1 MAVASYILPRFK
13 AIDDYGQPM
22 VGAKLYTYQNN
33 TTTPAATYQDAQQSA
48 ANTNPIVL
56 DASGEA
62 IVYVLKDQVYTFVL
76 TDLNDVPVWSQD
88 DVTGAASPQD
98 LAALSAEL
106 ADEGGSALIGFL
118 QEGDS
123 AVKRTLQS
131 KGRDTVGIADF
142 GVTGEGDETGK
153 VQKAFDASA
162 GKTLFLGKNQTYG
175 ISTLDIPANVTLV
188 TNGSK
193 FKKLVESSTFAITG
207 GIGLKVD
214 KLHLESVGGPTDVGI
229 WLDGTGLV
237 ADEILVESIAADS
250 GASSTQYMGL
260 KIGPDSGTA
269 QRPVVHRATVKNY
282 CRPMVTQNVK
292 GGVLN
297 LVTFENYKRGLYVKD
312 CQDTVYFGGLATGLS
327 PSATGGPGDNAVLI
341 ESTLSDGS
349 SQGLHFY
356 NWRSEDA
363 GEHGYRLGG
372 QFPVRNAWFDGC
384 AAIRPGA
391 APGSTGGCGFKAQGS
406 SGTSMH
412 YNINVSNFILEDG
425 KPGGGNFCGILFVL
439 VTGGQISNPIIRKRA
454 NAVSTF
460 HGLSF
465 LSCDGV
471 QVSNPDVR
479 DCSQFALRLYSAVSQ
494 GFPLGNKDV
503 VVRGGVL
510 ENQLVSTS
518 PVISLEAI
526 DCQFERCGVESSVA
540 LRGRVY
546 LEALGVAA
554 NYVNCSADFEC
565 LDSTGSGNI
574 VTGATDNIL
583 MDITTNSANVSTVAA
598 NGSVMRARGGK
609 TYFRDAGR
617 WYSTTGSFTV
627 SLTDDT
633 AMSWAAINSSGHL
646 FVTMPSTAYYGQ
658 AWMRATSAPAAAK
671 IAGAANFAAVST
683 ALTGTTGADGN
694 VTVGATNGTFYL
706 ENRSGSTQQITVTA
720 LA

>member
-1 MAVASYILPRFK
+1 MSSLLPNGKQHFDDNNGRPLVGGRVYYYIP
-13 AIDDYGQPM
+13 
-22 VGAKLYTYQNN
+22 N
-33 TTTPAATYQDAQQSA
+33 TSTPKNTWQDEAQTIL
-48 ANTNPIVL
+48 NTNPIVL
-56 DASGEA
+56 DARGECTA
-62 IVYVLKDQVYTFVL
+62 WGYGAYRQVVRDPL
-76 TDLNDVPVWSQD
+76 GNLVWDRLVTDFTQKID
-88 DVTGAASPQD
+88 AAMES
-98 LAALSAEL
+98 LAAP
-106 ADEGGSALIGFL
+106 DGSSLIGFL
-118 QEGDS
+118 QEGDG
-123 AVKRTLQS
+123 ATPRTLEA
-131 KGRDTVGIADF
+131 KGRDIVGAGDF
-142 GVTGEGDETGK
+142 GLTGVGDETAA
-153 VQKAFDASA
+153 VQSAFSASS
-162 GKTLFLGKNQTYG
+162 GKTLFLGINKTYG
-175 ISTLDIPANVTLV
+175 ITSISIPDNVTLV
-188 TNGSK
+188 SNGSK
-193 FKKLVESSTFAITG
+193 FKKLTESSSFAITG
-207 GIGLKVD
+207 GVGLKAD
-214 KLHLESVGGPTDVGI
+214 LLHLESVGGPADAGV
-229 WLDGTGLV
+229 WLDGSGLMV
-237 ADEILVESIAADS
+237 GEIRVESIALDS
-250 GASSTQYMGL
+250 GASNSLNVGL
-260 KIGPDSGTA
+260 KIGPDSGVG
-269 QRPVVHRATVKNY
+269 QRPVVQRSTVKNY

-292 GGVLN
+292 GGVFN

-372 QFPVRNAWFDGC
+372 QIPIRNVWFNDC
-384 AAIRPGA
+384 SAIRPGA
-391 APGSTGGCGFKAQGS
+391 ASGSTGGCGLKAQGS

-412 YNINVSNFILEDG
+412 YNINVSNFIHEDG
-425 KPGGGNFCGILFVL
+425 KPGGGNFCGILYVL

-454 NAVSTF
+454 NAVSTY

-510 ENQLVSTS
+510 ENQLASTS

-546 LEALGVAA
+546 LDALGVAA

-565 LDSTGSGNI
+565 LDTTGLGGI

-633 AMSWAAINSSGHL
+633 AMSWAAINTSGHL
-646 FVTMPSTAYYGQ
+646 FVTMPSVSYYGQ
-658 AWMRATSAPAAAK
+658 AWMRATATPAAAK
-671 IAGAANFAAVST
+671 IAGAANFAAVAT
-683 ALTGTTGADGN
+683 ALTGTTGTDGN
-694 VTVGATNGTFYL
+694 VTVGATNSTFYL
-706 ENRSGSTQQITVTA
+706 ENRSGSTQQITVTV